1 MHTQPTIQF
10 CGGTGTV
17 TGACYLLTA
26 GKEKILV
33 DCGLYQ
39 GGRFLED
46 ENHKPFPFNPHEVKT
61 VFITHA
67 HADHIGRL
75 PKLYRDGFRGTVIT
89 TPMTADLMA
98 VMLEDALKIMS
109 HECDARGEKPL
120 YTKQDL
126 DGVLEL
132 VKPSNYNQ
140 RVTLSDSIDV
150 YLRDSAHI
158 LGSSLIEMHIGDD
171 IVVFTGD
178 LGNVPAPLL
187 KTIYPV
193 EYCDYL
199 CMESVY
205 GDRIH
210 ESHQEK
216 ERILERALED
226 TYSKKGVLIIPVFAL
241 ERTQALLSALDE
253 LIEHNRVPRMPVF
266 LDSPLAINATKVYR
280 KYQSLFNED
289 TQQLLRGGNDLFS
302 FPGLKLTASREES
315 IAINEVPPPKVILAG
330 NPHGYGSRIAHH
342 FLRALPDP
350 NSTVLF
356 VGYARVSSLGRM
368 LCDGAKSVR
377 IGDVVVPVRATIT
390 TISGYSAHADQNQL
404 KAFVNKINK
413 PIQQIFV
420 TMGEQQSSEV
430 LAQVLRDEL
439 GVPAV
444 VPKFGDTVSLE
455 SPALAPS
462 L

>member
-1 MHTQPTIQF
+1 
-10 CGGTGTV
+10 
-17 TGACYLLTA
+17 
-26 GKEKILV
+26 
-33 DCGLYQ
+33 
-39 GGRFLED
+39 
-46 ENHKPFPFNPHEVKT
+46 
-61 VFITHA
+61 
-67 HADHIGRL
+67 
-75 PKLYRDGFRGTVIT
+75 
-89 TPMTADLMA
+89 MTADLMA

-315 IAINEVPPPKVILAG
+315 IAINEVPRPRSFLPAIPTGTARA
-330 NPHGYGSRIAHH
+330 SRII
-342 FLRALPDP
+342 FLRALPRP
-350 NSTVLF
+350 KQHRPFCRLR
-356 VGYARVSSLGRM
+356 ARI
-368 LCDGAKSVR
+368 K
-377 IGDVVVPVRATIT
+377 
-390 TISGYSAHADQNQL
+390 
-404 KAFVNKINK
+404 
-413 PIQQIFV
+413 
-420 TMGEQQSSEV
+420 
-430 LAQVLRDEL
+430 
-439 GVPAV
+439 
-444 VPKFGDTVSLE
+444 
-455 SPALAPS
+455 SPAGCSATAQSRSASATWLFRFERRLLRSLATRARRPKPAQGVREQDQQAYPTNLLS
-462 L
+462 LWANNKARKCLHKYSETSSGSRSRS